1 MTGRVITHCRPWHPS
16 PESRSETPIT
26 PQRSSAIPLLCD
38 NRRRGK
44 IYTILMSHK
53 KRQAAGAPAW
63 NRTEKHSFETHKWI
77 SDNAWMRTNPVALA
91 LMLTEWPAEVKEG
104 FIKMEG
110 IIRFMLLW
118 LFLVR
123 SLLCRSDSLSPQ
135 TGSVGL
141 TVLSLAHRIA
151 QIQEIESKQARS
163 GRSERYCTCD
173 CKLYSRGYA
182 D

>member
-53 KRQAAGAPAW
+53 KRRAAGAPAW
-63 NRTEKHSFETHKWI
+63 NRTEKHSFETYKWI

-91 LMLTEWPAEVKEG
+91 LMLTERPAEVKEG

-135 TGSVGL
+135 TGSVG
-141 TVLSLAHRIA
+141 SFACSQDCANSGDWIKASEKWMIR
-151 QIQEIESKQARS
+151 EI
-163 GRSERYCTCD
+163 
-173 CKLYSRGYA
+173 LYMWLQTLL
-182 D
+182 